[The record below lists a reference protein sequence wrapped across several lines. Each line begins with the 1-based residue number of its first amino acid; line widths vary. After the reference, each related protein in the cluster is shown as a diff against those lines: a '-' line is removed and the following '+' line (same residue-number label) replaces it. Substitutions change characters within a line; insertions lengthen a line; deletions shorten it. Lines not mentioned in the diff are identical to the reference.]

1 MNYAYPLNPDWS
13 SEEIATVIDLLV
25 AVETAYES
33 KITAKDLLDKYR
45 AFKGIVD
52 SISEEKQIDRA
63 FQEVSGY
70 SIYRTVQKA
79 KTIKEGQT
87 LSME

>member
-33 KITAKDLLDKYR
+33 KITVKDLLDKYR